1 MDLEQI
7 QVGQRIRVNAPGLG
21 DQGQVGTIKKVQGN
35 RCYVHLDWDERPQ
48 QVVWFYAAA
57 LVPYEPLRLSDVI
70 ADGETERRA
79 PAAT

>member
-1 MDLEQI
+1 MRPDWA
-7 QVGQRIRVNAPGLG
+7 IRGRSG
-21 DQGQVGTIKKVQGN
+21 RSKKVQGN

-48 QVVWFYAAA
+48 HVVWFYAAD

-70 ADGETERRA
+70 ADGETERPA